1 MTADVIKSSM
11 QTDAIVP
18 SQRKYKSIADC
29 TRQIYATSGVRGF
42 FKGFTPCLYDF
53 ALRCSLRR
61 SRLIM
66 TRHDDRVRSFPAN
79 AVCFYGYELTLRL
92 INA

>member
-1 MTADVIKSSM
+1 MMTADVIKSSM

-29 TRQIYATSGVRGF
+29 TRQIYASSGVRGF

-53 ALRCSLRR
+53 CIAVLAASF
-61 SRLIM
+61 SPNYDT
-66 TRHDDRVRSFPAN
+66 TR
-79 AVCFYGYELTLRL
+79 
-92 INA
+92 